1 MSGERNLTECTGIRL
16 KALIRAGIKRFE
28 LHKGDLDAM
37 NVFPIPDGDTGKN
50 MYNTFLAVWQFVKQ
64 ADRYSAGGVAGAAAK
79 GAFQGARGCSGI
91 IFSSL
96 LAGFANAVRGRA
108 VITAG
113 DFARGLSLAAS
124 TAYQMLVEPKE
135 GTIITLSKKI
145 ALAAE
150 RAVEQKAT
158 LPEVLSA
165 VCDEG
170 RKALSETPEELPV
183 LKEAG
188 VVDAGAS
195 GLLHFFEGML
205 RYASGKPV
213 DQTDAG
219 GVSATPPHIKEK
231 PIEEYCVEFILQGKE
246 IPLDKLTKTLTDVG
260 HSIIINEGDEKRFKI
275 HIHAID
281 PKKVFD
287 RTSRFGK
294 PAYIK
299 VDDLSRAQK
308 EYLKNLNK

>member
-1 MSGERNLTECTGIRL
+1 MSKERNLTECTGMRL
-16 KALIRAGIKRFE
+16 KALMRAGVKRFE
-28 LHKGDLDAM
+28 LYRNDLDAI
-37 NVFPIPDGDTGKN
+37 NVFPVPDGDTGKN
-50 MYNTFLAVWQFVKQ
+50 MYNTFLAIWQSVKV
-64 ADRYSAGGVAGAAAK
+64 ADRCSAGDVARASAK
-79 GAFQGARGCSGI
+79 GAFLGGGCSGI
-91 IFSSL
+91 ILSSL
-96 LAGFANAVRGRA
+96 LSGFADAVQGRD

-113 DFARGLSLAAS
+113 DFARGLSLASS
-124 TAYQMLVEPKE
+124 TAYKKLVEPKE
-135 GTIITLSKKI
+135 GTMLTFSKKI

-150 RAVEQKAT
+150 RAVERGAT
-158 LPEVLSA
+158 LPEVLGS
-165 VCDEG
+165 VCAEG

-195 GLLHFFEGML
+195 GLVHFFEGML

-213 DQTDAG
+213 DQADAG
-219 GVSATPPHIKEK
+219 GVLAAQPRIKVK
-231 PIEEYCVEFILQGKE
+231 SIEEYCVEFILQGKE
-246 IPLDKLTKTLTDVG
+246 ILPDKLTKTLTDVG
-260 HSIIINEGDEKRFKI
+260 HSVIINEGEGDRFKI
-275 HIHAID
+275 HIHAVD

-308 EYLKNLNK
+308 EHLKDPDK